1 MTISAEKAALRKK
14 ILTARGAMGVT
25 ARAAAS
31 KVIRRRI
38 RALPQYLAAK
48 QLAAF
53 APLPEEADI
62 WPILEE
68 RWEKQAAVAL
78 PRITSFFRR
87 EMVFHSVKSKN
98 ELESGPKKIWQP
110 KKFLPVIKKESF
122 DFALIPA
129 VAMDETGYRL
139 GYGGGFYDTLFTC
152 LKKTPTCVPVFLCQR
167 VVAVPREAHDCK
179 LDFVIS
185 E

>member
-1 MTISAEKAALRKK
+1 MTISAEKAALREK
-14 ILTARGAMGVT
+14 ILSARSAMGVVG
-25 ARAAAS
+25 RAVAS
-31 KVIRRRI
+31 ETIRRKI
-38 RALPQYLAAK
+38 RALPQYPAAK

-53 APLPEEADI
+53 AALPEEADI
-62 WPILEE
+62 WPLLED

-78 PRITSFFRR
+78 PRITSFSRR
-87 EMVFHSVKSKN
+87 EMIFHSVKSKN
-98 ELESGPKKIWQP
+98 DLELGPKKIWQP

-129 VAMDETGYRL
+129 VAMDETGHRL
-139 GYGGGFYDTLFTC
+139 GYGGGFYDTLLAC
-152 LKKTPTCVPVFLCQR
+152 IKKMPTCAPVFLCQR